1 MSIFEMLPKKL
12 IAVYHHEDYED
23 IDGNIFTW
31 FETSNGGFG
40 FRFMRDYSG
49 KVASEGRRGNV
60 NRQQGLFDIQVVT
73 GNKIW
78 KENQSEGYK
87 VTHRES
93 LATMALLM
101 FEQEINY
108 GDGNKY
114 SWQYNRQSK
123 FKPYTRKGM
132 EDKRRPRDMIMG
144 FICQGFSYGID

>member
-12 IAVYHHEDYED
+12 IAVYHEQDSED

-49 KVASEGRRGNV
+49 KVSSEGRRGNV

-78 KENQSEGYK
+78 KENYRSCVQLPEAPEEYLDELCEFYFQGCID
-87 VTHRES
+87 V
-93 LATMALLM
+93 
-101 FEQEINY
+101 QVCVV
-108 GDGNKY
+108 
-114 SWQYNRQSK
+114 
-123 FKPYTRKGM
+123 
-132 EDKRRPRDMIMG
+132 RP
-144 FICQGFSYGID
+144 